1 MTRNKLKSYLIDKQK
16 IADLE
21 NKKRRLQSNCVMD
34 IVRGSMSDFPYT
46 AHTVSVCGLGDEDL
60 YEVSKCDKDINQ
72 LKSNCAEVETWV
84 ASLDDPLTQRII
96 QLMYMERLGTTFQQV
111 AMKIGGN
118 NTKDSVKQ
126 RVYRELAKTRS
137 FCSF

>member
-1 MTRNKLKSYLIDKQK
+1 MTRNKLERYLLDKQEIVEMEK
-16 IADLE
+16 
-21 NKKRRLQSNCVMD
+21 KKRMLQSNCVMD
-34 IVRGSMSDFPYT
+34 VVRGSMSEFPYT
-46 AHTVSVCGLGDEDL
+46 SHTVSICGL
-60 YEVSKCDKDINQ
+60 SDKDLDAVSEDDEKINR
-72 LKSNCAEVETWV
+72 LKSNCREVETWV
-84 ASLDDPLTQRII
+84 ASLDDRLTQRII
-96 QLMYMERLGTTFQQV
+96 QLKYMERLGTTFQQV

>member
-46 AHTVSVCGLGDEDL
+46 AHTVSVRGLSDEDL
-60 YEVSKCDKDINQ
+60 HEVSKCDEDINQ
-72 LKSNCAEVETWV
+72 LKSNCAEVEAWV

-96 QLMYMERLGTTFQQV
+96 ELKYMQRLEVTFPQV
-111 AMKIGGN
+111 AMKLGGN
-118 NTKDSVKQ
+118 NTESSVKK
-126 RVYRELAKTRS
+126 RVYRALN
-137 FCSF
+137 